1 MVQYAQAS
9 FETGEVGDGHIRRV
23 DLKVRASSVERARN
37 VRIRVSGI
45 LEERPSTA
53 RVSALPG
60 FGLCAMMV
68 VGDDAYVLVL
78 SHQRFDVW
86 DKDTRALVQSVTGC
100 AWTLTMLQDA
110 VDPLLVDCYA
120 NQAWVYHPD
129 LATQRIERSD
139 AGVWSAITE
148 TFADG
153 LGGSLRQPYYRFAND
168 GVTLTPSALTGA
180 GITLQASATGT
191 FVTGHDELRL
201 TLQGREVQVK
211 AYIDGDTVSADVI
224 QRLHPTVTLAVE
236 SSDGFDIGS
245 IVDGRD
251 SFARAEVTASG
262 GGSLTLLMQEFTGF
276 AWDAGTSLGE
286 TITGPNG
293 STKNTGAPTGTSN
306 AAVLDWQEQAI
317 SALRGYPSTGAV
329 HKNRRWMARLPEVKF
344 GVLASAYG
352 DFRDYAV
359 GVNDQ
364 DAIFEELGD
373 ANAGVVRHVFSSEQL
388 LFFTD
393 RGLYYYPESEQNPI
407 RPTSFQVL
415 KVGPDGASNCRPV
428 QISEGVMFAEA
439 GGKSVLGAFPT
450 GDVRRSW
457 RTADVSLLSAHLIN
471 DPVSMAYVSGSPVDP
486 ERYVYSV
493 NADGTMAVVYYS
505 DSAEIF
511 GWTLWDTTGEFRNV
525 CSYKGECWTV
535 VERLHDETTVYSLEV
550 FDPDRYMD
558 GAVTVDSLQGAATS
572 ETIQTPSG
580 VQTAEFVHRF
590 AGYAN
595 ATCSLM
601 QGGLYIGEV
610 TLDADGDFGVLDIE
624 GAIELGFKFE
634 CRVKPWPP
642 APPED
647 PRATRRVRRIT
658 RVGVRWRGRYMAI
671 DGDLLPIYRWGED
684 TTAAP
689 PVRDE
694 FHRQPVMKGW
704 SEEQT
709 VEFTRPYP
717 GPWSLLE
724 YVFEVKE

>member
-1 MVQYAQAS
+1 
-9 FETGEVGDGHIRRV
+9 
-23 DLKVRASSVERARN
+23 
-37 VRIRVSGI
+37 
-45 LEERPSTA
+45 
-53 RVSALPG
+53 
-60 FGLCAMMV
+60 
-68 VGDDAYVLVL
+68 
-78 SHQRFDVW
+78 
-86 DKDTRALVQSVTGC
+86 
-100 AWTLTMLQDA
+100 
-110 VDPLLVDCYA
+110 
-120 NQAWVYHPD
+120 
-129 LATQRIERSD
+129 
-139 AGVWSAITE
+139 
-148 TFADG
+148 
-153 LGGSLRQPYYRFAND
+153 
-168 GVTLTPSALTGA
+168 
-180 GITLQASATGT
+180 
-191 FVTGHDELRL
+191 
-201 TLQGREVQVK
+201 
-211 AYIDGDTVSADVI
+211 
-224 QRLHPTVTLAVE
+224 
-236 SSDGFDIGS
+236 
-245 IVDGRD
+245 
-251 SFARAEVTASG
+251 
-262 GGSLTLLMQEFTGF
+262 
-276 AWDAGTSLGE
+276 
-286 TITGPNG
+286 
-293 STKNTGAPTGTSN
+293 
-306 AAVLDWQEQAI
+306 
-317 SALRGYPSTGAV
+317 
-329 HKNRRWMARLPEVKF
+329 
-344 GVLASAYG
+344 
-352 DFRDYAV
+352 
-359 GVNDQ
+359 
-364 DAIFEELGD
+364 
-373 ANAGVVRHVFSSEQL
+373 
-388 LFFTD
+388 
-393 RGLYYYPESEQNPI
+393 
-407 RPTSFQVL
+407 
-415 KVGPDGASNCRPV
+415 
-428 QISEGVMFAEA
+428 MFAEA

-493 NADGTMAVVYYS
+493 NTDGTMAVVYYS

-525 CSYKGECWTV
+525 CSYKGECWAV

-671 DGDLLPIYRWGED
+671 DGGLLPIYRWGED

-689 PVRDE
+689 PARDE